1 MYVYK
6 MKKKKGA
13 QRLQVANQ
21 QTTTLVSRSNIS
33 ASSMPL
39 LGLPLETSIA
49 CSIEVVMP
57 TCNRMNQS
65 YIRQT
70 KYTAILGLAFAWV
83 CRGIIHNIIGM
94 QL

>member
-33 ASSMPL
+33 AESVL
-39 LGLPLETSIA
+39 IHATAGVTS
-49 CSIEVVMP
+49 
-57 TCNRMNQS
+57 RD
-65 YIRQT
+65 
-70 KYTAILGLAFAWV
+70 
-83 CRGIIHNIIGM
+83 
-94 QL
+94 